1 MDDKEKLAQR
11 QAIIDAVNAQ
21 GGRIEGVDLR
31 EIQVKL
37 GFGEISRSVFSGHI
51 GALATG
57 GSLGWKRPTY
67 GSNHIIDTRLSGIYQ

>member
-1 MDDKEKLAQR
+1 MDDQKKLVQR
-11 QAIIDAVNAQ
+11 QSIIDAVNAQ

-57 GSLGWKRPTY
+57 GSLGWRRPTY
-67 GSNHIIDTRLSGIYQ
+67 GSNTAIDTSNSGIYQ